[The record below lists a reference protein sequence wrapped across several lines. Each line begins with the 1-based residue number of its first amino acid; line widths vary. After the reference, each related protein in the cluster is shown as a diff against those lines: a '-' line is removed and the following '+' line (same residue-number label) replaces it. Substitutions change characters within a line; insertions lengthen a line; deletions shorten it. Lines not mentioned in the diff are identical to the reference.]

1 MGLQDIAE
9 DLAARLGRSV
19 AIDDLDS
26 RLLAHTA
33 HEEPVDQFRID
44 SIMLRRPRS
53 ENTVTR
59 HARSFGIDTATGPV
73 RIPASPR
80 LGSFARVCVPVRCSG
95 TLLGYLWL
103 FDEPTP
109 VPDDDLEPAR
119 AAAAAAGE
127 ELFRER
133 LLDDLRRA
141 AERELLRDIL
151 NPDDEVRRH
160 AAARLVADHGI
171 APDARVLAVAV
182 VIDQRASATN
192 ADDAD
197 ATDATDGNR
206 TGAASLGGT
215 VELDL
220 ALRRARQRLTP
231 TRALGMTTSATGGV
245 LLLMHPRLPRREAL
259 RAEAERIHA
268 DLAAHLPA
276 PAVWVGLGPE
286 RTALRESAGS
296 YREALET
303 TRVARLVPSLGQTAF
318 SDQLGVYGLLARLP
332 LESLESSALPAGL
345 RRLLAADRSGALVQ
359 TLETYLDLGGDP
371 ARTAARLVIHRTT
384 LYYRLG
390 RIADLTGLDL
400 RDGNDRLAL
409 HLGLK
414 LRQMLSRRTPQ
425 A

>member
-59 HARSFGIDTATGPV
+59 HARDFGIDTATGPV

-80 LGSFARVCVPVRCSG
+80 LGSFARLCVPVRCSG

-127 ELFRER
+127 VLFRER

-141 AERELLRDIL
+141 SERELLRDIL

-171 APDARVLAVAV
+171 APDARVLAAAV
-182 VIDQRASATN
+182 VIDHAATAPDSHAGTASPA
-192 ADDAD
+192 
-197 ATDATDGNR
+197 
-206 TGAASLGGT
+206 GT

-231 TRALGMTTSATGGV
+231 TRALGMATSATGGI

-268 DLAAHLPA
+268 DLATHLPA
-276 PAVWVGLGPE
+276 SAVWVGLGPE
-286 RTALRESAGS
+286 RPALREGAGS

-303 TRVARLVPSLGQTAF
+303 TRVARLVPSLGQTVF

-390 RIADLTGLDL
+390 RIVDLTGLDL

-414 LRQMLSRRTPQ
+414 LRQMLSRGTPQ
-425 A
+425 AWGARQT